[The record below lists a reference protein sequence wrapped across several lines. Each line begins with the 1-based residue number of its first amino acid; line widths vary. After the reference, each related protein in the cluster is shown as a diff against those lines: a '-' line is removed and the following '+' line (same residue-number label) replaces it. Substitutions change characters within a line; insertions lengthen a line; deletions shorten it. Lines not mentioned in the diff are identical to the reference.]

1 MYSSLLRKWW
11 QPRHFRLMKS
21 TKQSTRNV
29 FQGVV
34 RRWQEEAEQHFP
46 FFSWLLSLI
55 DAYIVTCFQK
65 QVIVK
70 ASGNKFKY
78 SNAVLP
84 EKKKKKKKC
93 GLKGSLPFISILVL
107 YTQLQVSTSRVPV
120 SLHRA
125 LFLGC
130 GCSETWAGPRSNY
143 AEVDQRVSFDV
154 CKNRSLIP

>member
-1 MYSSLLRKWW
+1 M
-11 QPRHFRLMKS
+11 
-21 TKQSTRNV
+21 

-84 EKKKKKKKC
+84 EKKKKKKKVWT
-93 GLKGSLPFISILVL
+93 KRITAL
-107 YTQLQVSTSRVPV
+107 YFHSRVVHAVTGEHLQGARFTSQSPF
-120 SLHRA
+120 SGLW
-125 LFLGC
+125 L
-130 GCSETWAGPRSNY
+130 
-143 AEVDQRVSFDV
+143 
-154 CKNRSLIP
+154 